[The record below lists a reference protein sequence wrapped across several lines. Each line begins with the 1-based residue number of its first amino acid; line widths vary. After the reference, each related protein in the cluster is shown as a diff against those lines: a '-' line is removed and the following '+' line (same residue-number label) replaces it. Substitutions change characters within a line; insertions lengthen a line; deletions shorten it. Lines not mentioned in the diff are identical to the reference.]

1 MIRFYLI
8 AFFVL
13 LGLLAC
19 SPAGAESLAPEAST
33 EAYIAYCCRSIDRRT
48 EELVAMEKK
57 GSVETNEKYI
67 ESINHLVAALIQ
79 VGLSD
84 KAKKE
89 QCFKQAAEICAFEKS
104 LLGRFYEGD
113 GEFASRAKV
122 LISVYESTIADAMPG
137 AGASQDFRITCRF
150 FTKRASALAILAPT
164 RENRLAVNQS
174 SSLRFRQ

>member
-57 GSVETNEKYI
+57 GFVETNEKYI

-84 KAKKE
+84 K
-89 QCFKQAAEICAFEKS
+89 
-104 LLGRFYEGD
+104 
-113 GEFASRAKV
+113 
-122 LISVYESTIADAMPG
+122 
-137 AGASQDFRITCRF
+137 
-150 FTKRASALAILAPT
+150 PT
-164 RENRLAVNQS
+164 
-174 SSLRFRQ
+174 